1 MGDAMGCGSG
11 LSRVTPRQ
19 PAIIGVLVPF
29 PPAGHAEPSRTLPTL
44 CHGVAWRG
52 LGEAHPI
59 AHPAKSDRDQ
69 LILITVAFLFR
80 QSSKRWL
87 RRGVQTE

>member
-1 MGDAMGCGSG
+1 MGDAMGSGSG
-11 LSRVTPRQ
+11 QSRVTPRQ
-19 PAIIGVLVPF
+19 PAIIGELVLLPL
-29 PPAGHAEPSRTLPTL
+29 AGHAEPSRTLLTL
-44 CHGVAWRG
+44 SHGVALRG
-52 LGEAHPI
+52 LGEVHPI